1 MTTEIS
7 RKGFLQ
13 MGGGVLAGTSLA
25 GFLAACGGSDSG
37 NAASST
43 ELLKLTNDKITWEKW
58 FAETGQAA
66 KAAGA
71 IGWKPVEHSDTTT
84 YQAAIKTTGNTPKV
98 SDLFS
103 WWSGWLMKELVD
115 TSMVADVTS
124 IWGENGDVYSEGL
137 RDAFTFEG
145 KQYGIPL
152 NVSYWPT
159 FYNKKTFAK
168 HGVEV
173 PTTWDEF
180 IAVCKKLKAADV
192 TPLGATVEARFPGF
206 VYFQELMIRTS
217 PALYTELMDGKR
229 KYTDPEVVDV
239 MNRWREMIGEGYFSD
254 PASVTIGTGTNNF
267 PQYFKRGEIAMV
279 TWGGWLEPSLIEA
292 GIVPGT
298 DYGAFVM
305 PNIESDAGSNLIY
318 ETGPLCIAQ
327 NGKRRDDAVAAA
339 SWFASK
345 AGQEKWIEVTGFSSP
360 RSDVPSGNVVDQEV
374 DKTITEGDYTL
385 INRYWEAT
393 PHEIVEVGVDQFCKF
408 MLEPGDPKPFLETI
422 QQSADQAWSA
432 VS

>member
-1 MTTEIS
+1 
-7 RKGFLQ
+7 
-13 MGGGVLAGTSLA
+13 MGGGVLASTSLA
-25 GFLAACGGSDSG
+25 GFLAACGGDDEG
-37 NAASST
+37 GAASGSS
-43 ELLKLTNDKITWEKW
+43 LLKLTNDKITWEKW

-71 IGWKPVEHSDTTT
+71 IGWKPSEHSDTTT
-84 YQAAIKTTGNTPKV
+84 YQAAIKTTANTPKV

-115 TSMVADVTS
+115 ASMVADVST
-124 IWGENGDVYSEGL
+124 IWQENGDVYSEGL
-137 RDAFTFEG
+137 RDAFTFDG

-159 FYNKKTFAK
+159 FYNKKTFEK

-180 IAVCKKLKAADV
+180 LAVCKKLKAADV
-192 TPLGATVEARFPGF
+192 FPLGATVEARFPGF

-229 KYTDPEVVDV
+229 KYTDAEVVDV
-239 MNRWREMIGEGYFSD
+239 MNLWGDMIRKGYFCD
-254 PASVTIGTGTNNF
+254 PSSVTIGTGTNNF

-279 TWGGWLEPSLIEA
+279 TWGGWIEPSLIEA
-292 GIVPGT
+292 GIRPGD

-305 PNIESDAGSNLIY
+305 PNIEADAGNNLIY
-318 ETGPLCIAQ
+318 ETGPLCVAQ
-327 NGKRRDDAVAAA
+327 NGKRREDAMKAA

-345 AGQEKWIEVTGFSSP
+345 EGQEKWIEVTGFSSP
-360 RSDVPSGNVVDQEV
+360 RSDVASGNVVDQEV
-374 DKTITEGDYTL
+374 DKTITDGGFAL
-385 INRYWEAT
+385 LNRYWEAT
-393 PHEIVEVGVDQFCKF
+393 PHDIVEVAVDQFDKF
-408 MLEPGDPKPFLETI
+408 MLKGGDPMPILQTI
-422 QQSADQAWSA
+422 QKQADQSWAS